1 LIEDGDEVD
10 EVSSSENAEADVLPS
25 SSSSGGDRAVRFA
38 PDTKEEEK
46 EKKKLVK
53 VR

>member
-10 EVSSSENAEADVLPS
+10 EVSSSENAEADVLP